1 MDKPVCETFQSLMQ
15 PRYGQWSGRL
25 SPSGPG
31 WAFGRGQGVCAE
43 ATGDQRKVEGSG
55 PTEGA
60 ASAQT
65 SRPGEGPQPAPSE
78 GGGDTLLDRGQA
90 AVLGRVDGLL
100 WGDRTQSWAWTT
112 EV

>member
-1 MDKPVCETFQSLMQ
+1 MWTVVGQAEPLRAGLGLW
-15 PRYGQWSGRL
+15 PRL
-25 SPSGPG
+25 
-31 WAFGRGQGVCAE
+31 GVCAE

-78 GGGDTLLDRGQA
+78 GGGSTLLDRGQA

-100 WGDRTQSWAWTT
+100 WGDHMQSWAWTT